1 MHAAPLYIAA
11 RMRNRQASCSCG
23 RLLLPGFLFLIY
35 STSVHVER
43 DRAGARN
50 FHSPR
55 RRPHRSRASRSP
67 TANPVPSPADLLCLL
82 ALRLRDRVV
91 RGEFMDLS
99 ELLPTSLSLSLSH
112 TPTRTVRHNTA
123 PTRRARLEHRAT
135 CCDDTTSCAAH
146 DLRLLSAHGGRLDCV
161 PVHHSSAPPWSCPRA
176 VRLPAPHPQR
186 SPTVSDREHAQWHS
200 FWKLLHR
207 WRTPRSLE
215 PSQHNVMVHK
225 NASTCLPVVPTV
237 HKHAQCGPPHNA
249 PHFLKLFAL
258 SCKHHARSRARRSLP
273 SLPQLQLRGHPCFL
287 HPSRPHHS
295 CRNCGGHGHG
305 AHQCKRKEP
314 PNHCILT
321 LILATP
327 SDYAL
332 CDQRTTLPVVYL
344 CQQYYYDLASPLAS
358 AKTPSFSSEWI
369 CPEEFCICDIIQLLN
384 NFLTA
389 GPLASDIRS
398 SACPYLGIFGRKE
411 TVASP
416 TPLMSVCAHHPTYLT
431 RSQKFSSGSAETSS
445 PYMISY
451 ICWMTTSRLAHQ
463 HHQSA
468 SNAWT
473 SSLPPATT
481 PGCP

>member
-1 MHAAPLYIAA
+1 MT
-11 RMRNRQASCSCG
+11 Q
-23 RLLLPGFLFLIY
+23 LLEAF
-35 STSVHVER
+35 
-43 DRAGARN
+43 
-50 FHSPR
+50 
-55 RRPHRSRASRSP
+55 
-67 TANPVPSPADLLCLL
+67 
-82 ALRLRDRVV
+82 
-91 RGEFMDLS
+91 
-99 ELLPTSLSLSLSH
+99 TSLKNPTLAGTKSTQRYGPQKCFNVSACCAHSAQ
-112 TPTRTVRHNTA
+112 TRTVRTTA
-123 PTRRARLEHRAT
+123 QCTALPQALCPFMQA
-135 CCDDTTSCAAH
+135 
-146 DLRLLSAHGGRLDCV
+146 
-161 PVHHSSAPPWSCPRA
+161 SCPQQGKTK
-176 VRLPAPHPQR
+176 PAK
-186 SPTVSDREHAQWHS
+186 
-200 FWKLLHR
+200 F
-207 WRTPRSLE
+207 
-215 PSQHNVMVHK
+215 
-225 NASTCLPVVPTV
+225 ASTST
-237 HKHAQCGPPHNA
+237 ARA
-249 PHFLKLFAL
+249 PML
-258 SCKHHARSRARRSLP
+258 ST
-273 SLPQLQLRGHPCFL
+273 PQSTTPL
-287 HPSRPHHS
+287 

-327 SDYAL
+327 SDYACATRGPL
-332 CDQRTTLPVVYL
+332 SLFSTSASNTTMTLPW
-344 CQQYYYDLASPLAS
+344 PLAS

-389 GPLASDIRS
+389 GLLASDICS

-463 HHQSA
+463 HHQPA